1 LRRETVPIDAKRI
14 DSALR
19 STQLGNW
26 GNADKPNV
34 VNTLNSKAEGHK
46 STAEQTQLQPQ
57 TSYSAMLAEAT
68 DGDTSEAAGRATLG
82 LNRRDGL
89 DEDGVNQAVAQE
101 TTKRTQRG
109 QAVPVNNHNS
119 DASTRAAKQSQ
130 AIENSKAR
138 SDATAGVER
147 VRISALNT
155 SSLGGQHDQLMML
168 ASTMS
173 RRELAT
179 FIAKKSAA
187 RLETIFNS
195 VNWKVTQN
203 ANLKLTANQMLDRY
217 ANS

>member
-1 LRRETVPIDAKRI
+1 MSIDAKRI
-14 DSALR
+14 DS
-19 STQLGNW
+19 SPQNTQPGSW
-26 GNADKPNV
+26 GKADKPNV
-34 VNTLNSKAEGHK
+34 AKTLNPKAESHK
-46 STAEQTQLQPQ
+46 STAEQTPLQPQ

-68 DGDTSEAAGRATLG
+68 DGDTSEAAGRAILG
-82 LNRRDGL
+82 LNRRDGV
-89 DEDGVNQAVAQE
+89 DEDGINQAVAQE
-101 TTKRTQRG
+101 TTRRTQRG
-109 QAVPVNNHNS
+109 QAAPVNNHDT
-119 DASTRAAKQSQ
+119 DASTSATKQSQ
-130 AIENSKAR
+130 VAENSKAR

-147 VRISALNT
+147 VRTSALNT

-203 ANLKLTANQMLDRY
+203 ANLKLTANQMLDR
-217 ANS
+217 